1 MSLTLFE
8 LDTNILE
15 IRWFLTDTG
24 ISSLRVL
31 KAGIARPVAR
41 WEWESVLPCPF
52 VLPAGLPLCCEMA

>member
-31 KAGIARPVAR
+31 KAGIVRPVAR
-41 WEWESVLPCPF
+41 EWESVLPCPF